1 MTPAEHYT
9 ELDLDAVRTR
19 AEWYR
24 ANSDARGSVGAYG
37 WAAAAINSADDV
49 PALLAEVERLR
60 AKLDGPCGSCHPCMN
75 YRDETWRAAGR
86 RPPHVSEWDE
96 LLAEVERLR
105 VELDNCRQLNDR
117 MAAELGDDRDLKPV
131 VSRDH
136 YGWPIDGRGR
146 RDGPR

>member
-1 MTPAEHYT
+1 MTPAEHY

-37 WAAAAINSADDV
+37 WAAAAINSAEDV

-60 AKLDGPCGSCHPCMN
+60 
-75 YRDETWRAAGR
+75 
-86 RPPHVSEWDE
+86 
-96 LLAEVERLR
+96 
-105 VELDNCRQLNDR
+105 VELAAAREIAAR
-117 MAAELGDDRDLKPV
+117 MAAELGEDRDLKPMV
-131 VSRDH
+131 TRDH

-146 RDGPR
+146 SDGPR